1 MTNLARRRGWS
12 SRTSLRA
19 ASVALAL
26 VVVLVQILVTTAA
39 AEAQPDVTFT
49 LLYSFKGGTDGDAPV
64 AGLLRDAS
72 GNLYGTTFYGG
83 TSDHGTVFKLD
94 AAGTETVLYRFTGGA
109 DGGNPQAGLIRDA
122 AGNLYGTTL
131 YGGIPSC
138 QCGTVF
144 KLDTTGTEIVLHSFN
159 FDGVDGIAP
168 QAGLVRDAAGN
179 FYGTT
184 SLGGA
189 VDNGTVFKLDTTGA
203 ETILHSF
210 AGGIDGDSPHAGLIR
225 DAAGNLYGTTPAG
238 GDPGSGTV
246 FKLDSTGAKTV
257 LHNFFDHPDGKSP
270 WAGLVGDAAGEL
282 YGTTQY
288 GGTYGK
294 GTVFKLDKAG
304 RGKVL
309 YSFSGPDGSSPS
321 AGLILDRSGNLYGTT
336 YAGGASDM
344 GIVFKLDTV
353 GNLTL
358 LHAFHGG
365 RGDGM
370 NTGAGLVRD
379 AAGNLYGTTPRGG
392 AFNKGTVFKLT
403 P

>member
-1 MTNLARRRGWS
+1 MTDLAPHRDCNSGMR
-12 SRTSLRA
+12 LRA

-26 VVVLVQILVTTAA
+26 AVALVQIFVATPS
-39 AEAQPDVTFT
+39 AEAQADVTFT

-64 AGLLRDAS
+64 AGLLRDAA

-83 TSDHGTVFKLD
+83 TSSNGTVFKLD
-94 AAGTETVLYRFTGGA
+94 ATGTETVLYSFTGGA
-109 DGGNPQAGLIRDA
+109 DGGNPQGGLIRDA
-122 AGNLYGTTL
+122 AGNFYGTTY
-131 YGGIPSC
+131 YGGIPTC

-144 KLDTTGTEIVLHSFN
+144 KLDTTGTETVLHSFTGT
-159 FDGVDGIAP
+159 DGASP
-168 QAGLVRDAAGN
+168 QAGLLRDASGN
-179 FYGTT
+179 LYGTT
-184 SLGGA
+184 SNGGA
-189 VDNGTVFKLDTTGA
+189 VYDGTVFKVDTTGA
-203 ETILHSF
+203 ETVLHSF
-210 AGGIDGDSPHAGLIR
+210 AGGNDGWGPHAGLLR
-225 DAAGNLYGTTPAG
+225 DAAGNLYGTTPYG
-238 GDPGSGTV
+238 GLPGSGTV

-304 RGKVL
+304 RGTML
-309 YSFSGPDGSSPS
+309 HSFSGPDGATPS
-321 AGLILDRSGNLYGTT
+321 AGLILDRAGNLYGTT
-336 YAGGASDM
+336 YAGGASDE
-344 GIVFKLDTV
+344 GTVFKLDTA

-370 NTGAGLVRD
+370 NPQAGLVRD
-379 AAGNLYGTTPRGG
+379 AAGNLYGTTPSGG
-392 AFNKGTVFKLT
+392 AFNKGTVFKLS